1 MPVPFVR
8 GLLREGH
15 LLFAKA
21 GNFHV
26 DVGFEFGL
34 DFKALDHLDNL
45 GLLLGGAAISGPN
58 FL

>member
-15 LLFAKA
+15 ILFANA
-21 GNFHV
+21 RNLHV

-34 DFKALDHLDNL
+34 DFEALDNLDNL
-45 GLLLGGAAISGPN
+45 GLLLGGAAISKPN